1 VQVFLL
7 VASLGSHFFSF
18 FFLSRLGFGGKK
30 NNENKFQLFPN
41 IGGNLC
47 LGHPRRHVRWLLYF
61 SSVDHK
67 IGYRPCMALRT
78 PATRK
83 AVAAAAAEKVE

>member
-18 FFLSRLGFGGKK
+18 FSFHASALVEKK